1 MSAHIAVIAGSYHRE
16 EVELMLVHA
25 EDEAHALGC
34 SLASPTWVPVPEMP
48 LATQRAFED
57 PDCIGAICLG
67 VIERGETLH
76 GEVMGHAVLNALI
89 DLQLG
94 HDRPIGVGI
103 IGPGAD
109 PSHLPSRLE
118 PHARSMLS
126 KQWSLCGVDRTPSS
140 D

>member
-1 MSAHIAVIAGSYHRE
+1 
-16 EVELMLVHA
+16 MLVHA

-34 SLASPTWVPVPEMP
+34 SLASPTWVPGSLEMP

-109 PSHLPSRLE
+109 PRISHHVSNRM
-118 PHARSMLS
+118 RDTLS
-126 KQWSLCGVDRTPSS
+126 KQWLLCGVDRTPSS

>member
-16 EVELMLVHA
+16 EVEVMLVHA

-34 SLASPTWVPVPEMP
+34 SLASPTWVPGSLEMP

-118 PHARSMLS
+118 PHARHAVQAVVAL
-126 KQWSLCGVDRTPSS
+126 RR
-140 D
+140 